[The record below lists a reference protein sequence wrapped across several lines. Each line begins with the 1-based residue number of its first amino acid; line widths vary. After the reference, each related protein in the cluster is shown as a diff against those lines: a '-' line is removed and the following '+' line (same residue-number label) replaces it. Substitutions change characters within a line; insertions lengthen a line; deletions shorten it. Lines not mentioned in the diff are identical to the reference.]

1 MPSLPGMNSVAMA
14 DMVGGHAGTSS
25 AIPARKWRRSKP
37 VPFERSA
44 MSKHSSSTHRYPRN
58 SPHAAARIV
67 ALALISNREVKP
79 SEVAVLAAMQ
89 AHEQLGLTQQAW
101 HDVVHELCTDLLA
114 SATQST
120 DCIID
125 SRMIERLL
133 ADVDDVTLQRRVLR
147 LCTAAVNADG
157 QIDAGESIVLMAA
170 IDQWG
175 LDPAEQELLEPLLY
189 GLDFQVVPRGTR
201 WN

>member
-1 MPSLPGMNSVAMA
+1 
-14 DMVGGHAGTSS
+14 
-25 AIPARKWRRSKP
+25 
-37 VPFERSA
+37 
-44 MSKHSSSTHRYPRN
+44 MSKHSSSAHRHPRN

-67 ALALISNREVKP
+67 ALALISNGEVKP
-79 SEVAVLAAMQ
+79 SEVAVLEAMQ
-89 AHEQLGLTQQAW
+89 VHNQLGLTHQEW
-101 HDVVHELCTDLLA
+101 HDVVHELCADLLA
-114 SATQST
+114 SATQSAH
-120 DCIID
+120 CLID
-125 SRMIERLL
+125 SRMIEWLL

-175 LDPAEQELLEPLLY
+175 LHPDEQELLEPLLY

-201 WN
+201 RIQTGMHAQASGLRTPKG